1 MEQEIAIAL
10 ITLGGTIAGAGVY
23 ATRKWSDAKATV
35 ITRESEM
42 QKAKQQHEIGM
53 EGRRLELENAR
64 IERDR
69 QTAVYI
75 ATNTEVI
82 RAVQE
87 NLDKLTSTIQNK
99 LGNGMTG
106 IMRDSADM
114 LVQHNMVVLAKMD
127 SIQAS
132 VEKLKEMLEKSQ
144 LG

>member
-10 ITLGGTIAGAGVY
+10 ITLGGTVAGAGVY

-42 QKAKQQHEIGM
+42 QKAKQQHEIDM

-82 RAVQE
+82 KAVQE